1 MKAVKTIFVF
11 ALALLVLVSSTS
23 FMVGIHF
30 CSGEV
35 ADMALFTEAEPCAME
50 KNLPPCH
57 KQVSNPCCE
66 DKSIVHEGDGFKVSF
81 YKIALSP
88 STAVDVEAAEVILAE
103 IIPSAPASPSSWY
116 NYDPPL
122 RSYDLTVTH
131 RVFLI

>member
-50 KNLPPCH
+50 KKP
-57 KQVSNPCCE
+57 S
-66 DKSIVHEGDGFKVSF
+66 
-81 YKIALSP
+81 ALSQ
-88 STAVDVEAAEVILAE
+88 
-103 IIPSAPASPSSWY
+103 ASIQS
-116 NYDPPL
+116 L
-122 RSYDLTVTH
+122 L
-131 RVFLI
+131 